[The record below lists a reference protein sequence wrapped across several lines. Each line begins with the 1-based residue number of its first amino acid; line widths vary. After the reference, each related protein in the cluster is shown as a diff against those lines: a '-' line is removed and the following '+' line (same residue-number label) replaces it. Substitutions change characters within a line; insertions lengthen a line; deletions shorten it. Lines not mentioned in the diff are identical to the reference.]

1 MMEQRLALAG
11 LIGITPLVLL
21 LIGVIYFPT
30 VTISVMLAI
39 VVLFM
44 SMAIGVIALDIY
56 DSWKE
61 Q

>member
-30 VTISVMLAI
+30 ITISVMLAI
-39 VVLFM
+39 LVLFM
-44 SMAIGVIALDIY
+44 STAIGVIALDIY
-56 DSWKE
+56 DSWKR
-61 Q
+61 